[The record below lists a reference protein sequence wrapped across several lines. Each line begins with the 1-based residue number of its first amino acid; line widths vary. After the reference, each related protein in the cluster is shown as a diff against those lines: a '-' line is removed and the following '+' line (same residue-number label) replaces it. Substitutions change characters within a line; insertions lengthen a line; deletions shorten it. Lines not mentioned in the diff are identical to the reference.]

1 MFSSLIARREAVY
14 DEKAIPDCGAKSH
27 AGRLLITFSALF
39 AFGASCGFLL
49 ETIYRST
56 AEHQLI
62 KPGFLHGPCVPIYGF
77 GFALIYVMNCIRVPF
92 VKNAKARF
100 FLSVLLQTLAAG
112 ALEFFTGLFYLQ
124 RYGIRHWDYTGYFG
138 NIMGVICPSF
148 LLAWAALCAVYS
160 LFLHPY
166 IRRGLHAF
174 LSSGICIF
182 FLGGYVGI
190 LLIDLALSFAAIAP

>member
-92 VKNAKARF
+92 VKK
-100 FLSVLLQTLAAG
+100 
-112 ALEFFTGLFYLQ
+112 Q
-124 RYGIRHWDYTGYFG
+124 RRVFSSPCCCKRLRRVCLNFSPDIFICSATASAFG
-138 NIMGVICPSF
+138 TIPDIS
-148 LLAWAALCAVYS
+148 
-160 LFLHPY
+160 
-166 IRRGLHAF
+166 
-174 LSSGICIF
+174 
-182 FLGGYVGI
+182 
-190 LLIDLALSFAAIAP
+190 AISWG